1 MKTNVR
7 MVSSSVTTHSPAST
21 SPVTVVISHFSHAPA
36 LSKGQVMV
44 RGLYRHSQDGRAE
57 VVVSMDANAMVRK
70 MAAREVSS
78 DTVTSTTGMDSLF
91 SSL

>member
-1 MKTNVR
+1 
-7 MVSSSVTTHSPAST
+7 
-21 SPVTVVISHFSHAPA
+21 
-36 LSKGQVMV
+36 MV